1 MRRICLGLAAAALAA
16 GCATLAPE
24 PAPTPGEA
32 RIVPVDRR
40 GWNAPEEPNLYRVE
54 FDAVRV
60 REIARQ
66 AARLARERYEG
77 DLRAAEVAAMEL
89 DAEREL
95 RARGKCD
102 GGARLASP
110 ASLPEVPAGVSAIFK
125 CVQPVF

>member
-1 MRRICLGLAAAALAA
+1 MRRINLGLAVAALAA
-16 GCATLAPE
+16 GCATLGPE

-32 RIVPVDRR
+32 RIFPVERR
-40 GWNAPEEPNLYRVE
+40 SWNAAEEPNLYRLE

-60 REIARQ
+60 REISRQ
-66 AARLARERYEG
+66 AARLSTDRFEG

-95 RARGKCD
+95 RARGRCD

-110 ASLPEVPAGVSAIFK
+110 ASLHDGPAGVSAIFK
-125 CVQPVF
+125 CIQPVF

>member
-1 MRRICLGLAAAALAA
+1 MRKTNLGLAAAALVA

-32 RIVPVDRR
+32 RIVPVERR
-40 GWNAPEEPNLYRVE
+40 SWNAPEEPNLYRLE

-77 DLRAAEVAAMEL
+77 DLAAAEVAAMEL

-95 RARGKCD
+95 RARGRCD

-110 ASLPEVPAGVSAIFK
+110 ASLHDGPAGVAAVFK